1 MKKIKDIYF
10 NLTDYLFLGLVLFV
24 FLFSSYKVI
33 SYVTENF
40 DFSVLGGDVE
50 RQCTCIDCYP
60 CPTCPPTL
68 TPTPTPTEK
77 PTPSPTTTPSPT
89 PTPSSATPT
98 LTPTPPASTK
108 TPTPVPTQPPRGG
121 LSNPGAPVCTDPA
134 PAAPK
139 LISTVQIDKDTVRL
153 AWEAAASADNY
164 SISYGSQSGEY
175 PWGAANIGNV
185 NQYEINGVK
194 GGCFVVAAINGC
206 AQGGFSNEICIGAQA
221 EGIGGQVLGLSN
233 TAKEATELGFLPE
246 LVRPT
251 SAAAKTVQ
259 RIMIP
264 DLFVD
269 VQVAAAPLKNGYWQ
283 VYEDKASW
291 AEGTGLPGQEGNQV
305 IFAHARA
312 GLFAALK
319 ATRPGMIITLEAG
332 KSYQYL
338 IEKVFI
344 VEPGDLSILDQTV
357 GQEILTLYTCAGEE
371 DSLRLVVRA
380 RRINMQATLL
390 NNYF

>member
-1 MKKIKDIYF
+1 MKKVKDIYF
-10 NLTDYLFLGLVLFV
+10 NLTDHLFLGFVLFV

-40 DFSVLGGDVE
+40 DLSVLGGDVE
-50 RQCTCIDCYP
+50 NQCTCIDCYP

-68 TPTPTPTEK
+68 TPSPTPTEE
-77 PTPSPTTTPSPT
+77 PTPSPTTTPSPI
-89 PTPSSATPT
+89 PSPSSATPT
-98 LTPTPPASTK
+98 PTPTPPASTK
-108 TPTPVPTQPPRGG
+108 TPTPLPTQPPRGG
-121 LSNPGAPVCTDPA
+121 LSDPAAPVCTDPA

-139 LISTVQIDKDTVRL
+139 LISAVQIDKDTVRL
-153 AWEAAASADNY
+153 AWEAVASADNY

-185 NQYEINGVK
+185 NQYEVNGVK

-206 AQGGFSNEICIGAQA
+206 AQGDFSNEICISAQS

-233 TAKEATELGFLPE
+233 TAKEEGELGFLPE
-246 LVRPT
+246 LVSPT
-251 SAAAKTVQ
+251 SATAKTAQ
-259 RIMIP
+259 RIIIP

-269 VQVAAAPLKNGYWQ
+269 VQVAAASLKNGYWE

-291 AEGTGLPGQEGNQV
+291 AEGTGLPGQKGNQV

-319 ATRPGMIITLEAG
+319 AARPGMIITLEAG
-332 KSYQYL
+332 ESYQYL
-338 IEKVFI
+338 IEEVFV
-344 VEPGDLSILDQTV
+344 VEPNNLSILDQE
-357 GQEILTLYTCAGEE
+357 GEQETLTLYTCIGEG
-371 DSLRLVVRA
+371 DNLRLVVRA
-380 RRINMQATLL
+380 RRINLQATSF
-390 NNYF
+390 NNYS